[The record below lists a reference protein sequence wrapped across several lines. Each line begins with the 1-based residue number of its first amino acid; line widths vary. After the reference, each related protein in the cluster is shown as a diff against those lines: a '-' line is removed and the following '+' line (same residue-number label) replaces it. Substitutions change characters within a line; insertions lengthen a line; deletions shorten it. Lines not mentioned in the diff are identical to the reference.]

1 MSKHIINV
9 IINHKLYLCVGVL
22 ITFLPLLIFFFNTD
36 REKKKDYRNLH
47 VIRLTVNPVK
57 IKLHKEE
64 NIYYNI
70 SLKKKEDYTQNAKT
84 LISIN
89 KHKGNIHK

>member
-70 SLKKKEDYTQNAKT
+70 SLKKKGLYSKC
-84 LISIN
+84 
-89 KHKGNIHK
+89 